1 MSLASLILQK
11 GSNGFG
17 FGTTADEVTSGLDLT
32 GKNLLVTG
40 ATSGLGEASARV
52 LSERGARIF
61 AAARTTEKA
70 EALCRTLAG
79 APFPVACD
87 LADLASVLACVDAVA
102 ASGAVLDAII
112 CNAGIMALPRLELIS
127 GYEKQFFTNHIGHF
141 LLVTRLL
148 PHLAPQGRIVMVSSD
163 AHRMAPRGG
172 IDFDNLSGE
181 RSYSAW
187 TAYGRSK
194 LANLLF
200 AKALARRLPAGQSA
214 NAVHPGVILTN
225 LQRSMTPVTRT
236 LMRLG
241 EPLFLKTPAQG
252 AATQCYVAVH
262 PSMNENGEYFADCN
276 VRQPRRAAR
285 DMALAEKLWQVS
297 ERIIADALASAG
309 ASALEEPSGGPR

>member
-1 MSLASLILQK
+1 MSLASLILRK

-17 FGTTADEVTSGLDLT
+17 FATTADEVTAGLDLT
-32 GKNLLVTG
+32 GKHLLVTG

-52 LSERGARIF
+52 LAQRGARIF

-70 EALCRTLAG
+70 EALCRTLTG
-79 APFPVACD
+79 APVPVACD
-87 LADLASVLACVDAVA
+87 LADPASVLACVDAVT

-112 CNAGIMALPRLELIS
+112 CNAGIMALPRLELAC

-148 PHLAPQGRIVMVSSD
+148 PRLAPHGRIVMVSSD

-194 LANLLF
+194 IANLLF
-200 AKALARRLPAGQSA
+200 AKALARRLPPGQSA
-214 NAVHPGVILTN
+214 NAVHPGVIMTN
-225 LQRSMTPVTRT
+225 LQRSMTPVMRT
-236 LMRLG
+236 MMRLG

-262 PSMNENGEYFADCN
+262 PAMTENGEYFADCN

-285 DMALAEKLWQVS
+285 DMELAEKLWQVS
-297 ERIIADALASAG
+297 ERIVAG
-309 ASALEEPSGGPR
+309 VCR

>member
-1 MSLASLILQK
+1 MSLASLILRN

-17 FGTTADEVTSGLDLT
+17 FGTTAEQVLAGLDLT
-32 GKNLLVTG
+32 GKNILVTG
-40 ATSGLGEASARV
+40 VTSGLGEVTVRA

-70 EALCRTLAG
+70 EAMCRTLAAG
-79 APFPVACD
+79 AVPLACD
-87 LADLASVLACVDAVA
+87 LAEPASVLTCVDRVTE
-102 ASGAVLDAII
+102 SGAQLDAVI
-112 CNAGIMALPRLELIS
+112 CNAGIMALPRLELVH

-148 PHLAPQGRIVMVSSD
+148 PQLGAQARVVMVSSD

-172 IDFDNLSGE
+172 IDFDNLAGE

-187 TAYGRSK
+187 MAYGRSK
-194 LANLLF
+194 IANLLF
-200 AKALARRLPAGQSA
+200 AKALARRLPPGQSA
-214 NAVHPGVILTN
+214 NAVHPGVIMTN
-225 LQRSMTPVTRT
+225 LQRSMTPFTRT
-236 LMRLG
+236 LMQLG
-241 EPLFLKTPAQG
+241 GPVFMKTVAQG

-262 PSMNENGEYFADCN
+262 PSMTQNGEYFADCN

-297 ERIIADALASAG
+297 ERIVA
-309 ASALEEPSGGPR
+309 EVGGKPQ

>member
-1 MSLASLILQK
+1 VSLASLILRK

-17 FGTTADEVTSGLDLT
+17 FGSTADEVTAGLNLT
-32 GKNLLVTG
+32 GKNVLVTG
-40 ATSGLGEASARV
+40 ATSGLGEVTARV

-70 EALCRTLAG
+70 EALCRTLNG
-79 APFPVACD
+79 APVPVACD
-87 LADLASVLACVDAVA
+87 LADPASVLACVEAVR
-102 ASGAVLDAII
+102 ASGAALDAVI
-112 CNAGIMALPRLELIS
+112 CNAGIMALPRLELAC

-148 PHLAPQGRIVMVSSD
+148 PCLAPEGRIVMVSSD

-172 IDFDNLSGE
+172 IDFENLAGE
-181 RSYSAW
+181 KSYSAW

-194 LANLLF
+194 IANLLF
-200 AKALARRLPAGQSA
+200 AKALARRLPPGQSA
-214 NAVHPGVILTN
+214 NAVHPGVIMTN
-225 LQRSMTPVTRT
+225 LQRSMTPVMRT
-236 LMRLG
+236 MMRLG
-241 EPLFLKTPAQG
+241 EPLFLKTAAQG

-262 PSMNENGEYFADCN
+262 PSMTENGEYFADCN

-297 ERIIADALASAG
+297 ERIVS
-309 ASALEEPSGGPR
+309 ETTGGR